1 MNIDRLIYEKKLW
14 QQGYQFVAGIDEVGR
29 GPLAGAV
36 YACAIIFEKDL
47 IIPEVQDSK
56 KLSEKK
62 RKLLFDLIKENAVS
76 YAIGTASEKEIDTIN
91 IRQASFL
98 AMRRAVEGLNVKP
111 DYLLV
116 DGFDLPDS
124 KLPSEGI
131 IKGDD
136 KSFTIA
142 AASII
147 AKVSRDAYMK
157 DLDKKYPNYKFAIN
171 KGYGTKEHIEA
182 IKKYGITPVHRK
194 TFLTK
199 IIDLKNESIGIK
211 K

>member
-1 MNIDRLIYEKKLW
+1 MDIDRLKYEKKLW
-14 QQGYQFVAGIDEVGR
+14 QQGYQFIAGIDEAGR
-29 GPLAGAV
+29 GPLAGTV
-36 YACAIIFEKDL
+36 YACAIIFEKNF
-47 IIPEVQDSK
+47 IIQEVMDSK

-62 RKLLFDLIKENAVS
+62 RELLYDLIKQNAIS
-76 YAIGTASEKEIDTIN
+76 IGIGTASEIEIDTIN

-98 AMRRAVEGLNVKP
+98 AMKRAVEGLTIQP

-116 DGFDLPDS
+116 DGFDLPDAEIQ
-124 KLPSEGI
+124 SEGI
-131 IKGDD
+131 VKGDD

-157 DLDKKYPNYKFAIN
+157 DLDKMYPEYKFAKN

-182 IKKYGITPVHRK
+182 IKKYGITAVHRK
-194 TFLTK
+194 SFLTK
-199 IIDLKNESIGIK
+199 FLEE
-211 K
+211 

>member
-1 MNIDRLIYEKKLW
+1 MKIDKLTYEKKLW
-14 QQGYQFVAGIDEVGR
+14 KQEYDLIAGIDEVGR

-36 YACAIIFEKDL
+36 YACAIIFEKEF
-47 IIPEVQDSK
+47 IIPDVKDSK
-56 KLSEKK
+56 KLTEKK
-62 RKLLFDLIKENAVS
+62 REILFDLIKNQAIS
-76 YAIGTASEKEIDTIN
+76 YSIGTASEVEIDTIN

-98 AMRRAVEGLNVKP
+98 AMHRAIEGLEIQP

-124 KLPSEGI
+124 KIQSEGI

-157 DLDKKYPNYKFAIN
+157 DLDKKYPNYKFAKN

-194 TFLTK
+194 TFLSK
-199 IIDLKNESIGIK
+199 IIDL
-211 K
+211 

>member
-1 MNIDRLIYEKKLW
+1 MDIDRLAIEQKLW
-14 QQGYQFVAGIDEVGR
+14 QQGYQLIAGIDEVGR
-29 GPLAGAV
+29 GPLAGSV
-36 YACAIIFEKDL
+36 YACAIIFERDF
-47 IIPEVQDSK
+47 IIPEVKDSK

-62 RKLLFDLIKENAVS
+62 REFLVEIIKENAIS
-76 YAIGTASEKEIDTIN
+76 YNIGTASEMEIDKIN

-98 AMRRAVEGLNVKP
+98 AMHRAIEGLDIQP

-124 KLPSEGI
+124 IIQSAGI

-142 AASII
+142 AASIL

-157 DLDKKYPNYKFAIN
+157 DLDKKYPNYKFAKN

-194 TFLTK
+194 SFLTK
-199 IIDLKNESIGIK
+199 IIDI
-211 K
+211 

>member
-1 MNIDRLIYEKKLW
+1 MNIDRLSYEKKLW
-14 QQGYQFVAGIDEVGR
+14 QQGYNFIAGIDEVGR

-36 YACAIIFEKDL
+36 YACAIIFKKE
-47 IIPEVQDSK
+47 IFIPEVRDSK

-62 RKLLFDLIKENAVS
+62 RELLFELIRENAVS
-76 YAIGTASEKEIDTIN
+76 FAIGTANEKEIDTIN
-91 IRQASFL
+91 IRQSTFL
-98 AMRRAVEGLNVKP
+98 AMRRAVEGLKIQP
-111 DYLLV
+111 DYLVV
-116 DGFDLPDS
+116 DGFDLPES
-124 KLPSEGI
+124 NIPSEGI

-157 DLDKKYPNYKFAIN
+157 DLDKKYPNYKFAKN

-194 TFLTK
+194 SFLTK
-199 IIDLKNESIGIK
+199 IVDL
-211 K
+211 

>member
-1 MNIDRLIYEKKLW
+1 MRIDRLVYEKKLW
-14 QQGYQFVAGIDEVGR
+14 QQGYKFIAGTDEVGR

-36 YACAIIFEKDL
+36 YACAVIFEKYF
-47 IIPEVQDSK
+47 IFPEVKDSK

-62 RKLLFDLIKENAVS
+62 REFLFELIMKEAVCHS
-76 YAIGTASEKEIDTIN
+76 IGIATEKEIDTIN

-98 AMRRAVEGLNVKP
+98 AMHRAIESLEIQP

-116 DGFDLPDS
+116 DGFDLPEV
-124 KLPSEGI
+124 KIPSEGI

-157 DLDKKYPNYKFAIN
+157 DLDKKYPNYKFAKN

-194 TFLTK
+194 SFLTR
-199 IIDLKNESIGIK
+199 IINI
-211 K
+211 

>member
-1 MNIDRLIYEKKLW
+1 MNIDRLAYERKLW
-14 QQGYQFVAGIDEVGR
+14 YKGYSIIAGIDEAGR
-29 GPLAGAV
+29 GPLAGSV
-36 YACAIIFEKDL
+36 YAAAIIFEKEF
-47 IIPEVQDSK
+47 IIPEVKDSK

-62 RKLLFDLIKENAVS
+62 RELLFALIKENAIS
-76 YAIGTASEKEIDTIN
+76 YAIGIASEKEIDEIN
-91 IRQASFL
+91 IRQASIL
-98 AMRRAVEGLNVKP
+98 AMQRAVKVLNIKP
-111 DYLLV
+111 DFLLV

-124 KLPSEGI
+124 NIPSEGI

-157 DLDKKYPNYKFAIN
+157 DLDKKYPNYKFAKN

-194 TFLTK
+194 SFLTR
-199 IIDLKNESIGIK
+199 IIDL
-211 K
+211 

>member
-1 MNIDRLIYEKKLW
+1 MEINRLNYEKKLW
-14 QQGYQFVAGIDEVGR
+14 QQGYKYIAGIDEAGR

-36 YACAIIFEKDL
+36 YACAVIFNKDFFV
-47 IIPEVQDSK
+47 EDVKDSK
-56 KLSEKK
+56 KLTEKK
-62 RKLLFDLIKENAVS
+62 REYLFEIIKENAVS
-76 YAIGTASEKEIDTIN
+76 CSVGTASEKEIDEIN

-98 AMRRAVEGLNVKP
+98 AMQRAVSGLNVQP

-124 KLPSEGI
+124 KIPSQGI
-131 IKGDD
+131 FKGDD
-136 KSFTIA
+136 LSFTIA

-157 DLDKKYPNYKFAIN
+157 DLDKKYPNYKFAKN

-182 IKKYGITPVHRK
+182 IKKFGVTPVHRK
-194 TFLTK
+194 SFLTK
-199 IIDLKNESIGIK
+199 IIDLENESISSEK
-211 K
+211 

>member
-1 MNIDRLIYEKKLW
+1 MNTNKLKYEKNLW
-14 QQGYQFVAGIDEVGR
+14 RQGYKYIAGIDEAGR

-36 YACAIIFEKDL
+36 YACAIVFKKDY

-62 RKLLFDLIKENAVS
+62 REFLFDVIKKNAIS
-76 YAIGTASEKEIDTIN
+76 YAIGTADEGEIDTIN
-91 IRQASFL
+91 IRQATFI
-98 AMRRAVEGLNVKP
+98 AMQRAVDGLNIKP
-111 DYLLV
+111 DYLLI

-124 KLPSEGI
+124 HIPSVGI

-136 KSFTIA
+136 KSFTIS
-142 AASII
+142 AASIM
-147 AKVSRDAYMK
+147 AKVTRDAYMK
-157 DLDKKYPNYKFAIN
+157 DLDKKYPNYKFVRN

-194 TFLTK
+194 SFLSK
-199 IIDLKNESIGIK
+199 IIYASP
-211 K
+211 

>member
-1 MNIDRLIYEKKLW
+1 MNIDRLAYERKLW
-14 QQGYQFVAGIDEVGR
+14 YKGYSIIAGIDEAGR
-29 GPLAGAV
+29 GPLAGSV
-36 YACAIIFEKDL
+36 YAAAIIFEKEF
-47 IIPEVQDSK
+47 IIPEVKDSK

-62 RKLLFDLIKENAVS
+62 RELLFALIKENAIS
-76 YAIGTASEKEIDTIN
+76 YAIGIASEKEIDEIN

-98 AMRRAVEGLNVKP
+98 AMQRAVKVLNIKP
-111 DYLLV
+111 DFLLV

-124 KLPSEGI
+124 NIPSEGI

-147 AKVSRDAYMK
+147 AKVSRDNYMK
-157 DLDKKYPNYKFAIN
+157 DLDKKYPNYKFAKN

-194 TFLTK
+194 SFLTK
-199 IIDLKNESIGIK
+199 ILPLKMGSEGL
-211 K
+211 